1 MNSINESLYYGIP
14 MVLFPQHSEQKMVA
28 ERVEKLGAGVMLK
41 KDKPEYIKS
50 AVIKV
55 INSNEYKENSK
66 NISKSFHNAGGAKRA
81 ADVILKI
88 IDESK

>member
-1 MNSINESLYYGIP
+1 MINAHCRTWNMARKLKTTGN
-14 MVLFPQHSEQKMVA
+14 
-28 ERVEKLGAGVMLK
+28 EKLGAGVMLK

-66 NISKSFHNAGGAKRA
+66 NISKSFHNAGRAKRS

>member
-1 MNSINESLYYGIP
+1 
-14 MVLFPQHSEQKMVA
+14 
-28 ERVEKLGAGVMLK
+28 MLK